1 MLAILPILAVI
12 LIAGFL
18 LWLVNKTPLDQTF
31 KSILNGVAI
40 VGLIIWLVIQFLPF
54 LHSFGIH

>member
-1 MLAILPILAVI
+1 MIAILPILAVI

-18 LWLVNKTPLDQTF
+18 LWLVNKAPLDQTF
-31 KSILNGVAI
+31 KSILNGVAT
-40 VGLIIWLVIQFLPF
+40 VGLIIWLVIQFLPY